1 MSQIDLLIPMPA
13 DTLEAGDKRTVA
25 CPDCDLLNRLD
36 QGCHLTQVCGRCGAV
51 LQRYRP
57 NSVDRSL
64 ALTIAALILL
74 GISNFFPFLAM
85 RSGGFF
91 QETTLTTGVIE
102 LWVQKEYGLAV
113 LIAFT
118 CIGAPLMQIFG
129 LLYILTPLRIGRKP
143 LPGAAGLLRTTYH
156 LAPWAMMEVFMIG
169 ILVALVKLSHMA
181 TIIPGIS
188 VLSFALL
195 IFVMPAALSSL
206 DLPLLWD
213 KLDLRR

>member
-1 MSQIDLLIPMPA
+1 M
-13 DTLEAGDKRTVA
+13 
-25 CPDCDLLNRLD
+25 
-36 QGCHLTQVCGRCGAV
+36 
-51 LQRYRP
+51 QRYRP
-57 NSVDRSL
+57 NSIDRSL
-64 ALTIAALILL
+64 AFSIAALVLL

-102 LWVQKEYGLAV
+102 LWLQNEYGLAV
-113 LIAFT
+113 LISFT
-118 CIGAPLMQIFG
+118 CVGAPLLQILG
-129 LLYILTPLRIGRKP
+129 LLYILTPLRIGRNP
-143 LPGAAGLLRTTYH
+143 LPGAAGLLRTIYH

-206 DLPLLWD
+206 DLPLIWD
-213 KLDLRR
+213 KFDHRR